1 MPTPIFPL
9 TEPVPLQAAGPHGR
23 TRLALRSIAEGL
35 LVTLALLALF
45 TLNNPDQPAPTDH
58 PSAGI
63 DIPIQKL
70 AALIAGI
77 ATAAWR
83 WTHRTARLKLRAQV
97 LASEHTSA
105 QYRLLLDN
113 ARDHAICL
121 LDANGFVITWNDGAR
136 RIKGYSAEQI
146 LGRHISTFYP
156 PDAALAGE
164 PWHML
169 RIAATEGVA
178 RVERPRLRA
187 DGSTYWAQVSLT
199 ALRDPAG
206 KLTGYAKVVR
216 DVSEQHEA
224 RELLLRHRD
233 DLAEANLR
241 LEEQAIELGTRAAQL
256 DLARTA
262 TESAARAKS
271 AFLDNISHEIR
282 SPMAAILGYAELLKS
297 PDTRPT
303 EHAEAI
309 DAIHRTGQHLLAI
322 INDLLDASKIEAG
335 RLAVDRA
342 PCSPAEVLRDV
353 RTIAAQFARSKDL
366 ALDFNLLSPIPA
378 SIHSDPLRLRQILLN
393 LVNNAIKFTDRGS
406 VTIHARWNQPSASL
420 DFTVQDTGIGIDPD
434 NIPHLFQPFV
444 QTDTSSSRRF
454 GGTGLGLSISRSLAR
469 LLGGDLTVQ
478 SQPNA
483 GSTFTLSIP
492 TGTLTD
498 ATTISSLDDHPSPT
512 PLTTHHAPRPLAGF
526 HILLADDSPDLRR
539 LIATQLRNAGAQV
552 TTASNGDEA
561 IHLASTTHAL
571 SLVLMDMQMP
581 GTDGLAATKHL
592 RAQGFAIPIVA
603 LTANNTD
610 SADLCHRAG
619 CSAFVGKPISRQDLI
634 NTCLR
639 FANPQTQTRRAA

>member
-1 MPTPIFPL
+1 VHTPVSSL
-9 TEPVPLQAAGPHGR
+9 AEPVPLPAAGPHGR

-35 LVTLALLALF
+35 LITLGLLALF
-45 TLNNPDQPAPTDH
+45 TLNHPDH
-58 PSAGI
+58 PAAPDHLHSGLEI
-63 DIPIQKL
+63 TIQKL
-70 AALIAGI
+70 AALTAGI

-83 WTHRTARLKLRAQV
+83 WTHRTARLKLRAQI
-97 LASEHTSA
+97 LASEQTTA

-121 LDANGFVITWNDGAR
+121 LDADGFVITWNDGAR
-136 RIKGYSAEQI
+136 RIKGFTAEQA

-156 PDAALAGE
+156 PDATLAGE
-164 PWHML
+164 PWNML

-178 RVERPRLRA
+178 RVERPRVRA
-187 DGSTYWAQVSLT
+187 DGSSYWAQVSLT

-241 LEEQAIELGTRAAQL
+241 LEAQAIELGTRAAQL

-262 TESAARAKS
+262 AESAARAKS

-297 PDTRPT
+297 HDTPPA
-303 EHAEAI
+303 EHAAAI
-309 DAIHRTGQHLLAI
+309 DALHRTGQHLLAI

-335 RLAVDRA
+335 RLSVDLA
-342 PCSPAEVLRDV
+342 PCSPADVLRDV
-353 RTIAAQFARSKDL
+353 RTIAAQFAHSK
-366 ALDFNLLSPIPA
+366 ALDLNFALLSPIPA

-406 VTIHARWNQPSASL
+406 VTIHARWNQASSSL
-420 DFTVQDTGIGIDPD
+420 DFTVQDTGIGIDPASID
-434 NIPHLFQPFV
+434 QLFQPFV

-469 LLGGDLTVQ
+469 LLGGELTVQ

-492 TGTLTD
+492 TGTLPD
-498 ATTISSLDDHPSPT
+498 HNTIASLDDQPSTSPIPT
-512 PLTTHHAPRPLAGF
+512 NHAPRPLAGL

-561 IHLASTTHAL
+561 IHLATNTHPL

-581 GTDGLAATKHL
+581 GTDGLSATKHL
-592 RAQGFAIPIVA
+592 RSKGFATPIIA
-603 LTANNTD
+603 LTANNND

-634 NTCLR
+634 TTCLR
-639 FANPQTQTRRAA
+639 FTQPATPTRRAA